1 MNMTDREYNAEIRR
15 LSERYG
21 VHEFIPRYLA
31 LKKTKA
37 FPNSTN
43 KDKLLYARMQ
53 MARVFPEKGVD
64 VFTLQELSDLSD
76 VPPENIVKVFMAN
89 GIEPSHIIIGIE
101 FPPLQEAQEGAGDT
115 AQK

>member
-1 MNMTDREYNAEIRR
+1 MNMTDVEYNAEIRR

-31 LKKTKA
+31 LKQTKA

-43 KDKLLYARMQ
+43 KNKLLYARMQ
-53 MARVFPEKGVD
+53 MARAFPEKGID
-64 VFTLQELSDLSD
+64 VFTLQELSNLSD
-76 VPPENIVKVFMAN
+76 VPSEDIVKVLIKY

-101 FPPLQEAQEGAGDT
+101 FPPLQEEQEDIG
-115 AQK
+115 QNLL